1 MNMKLTMKLTIVLSV
16 LVIGIIASITSI
28 SIYSV
33 NSLVAKLISYQ
44 MEIQLQEIGS
54 SLNKA
59 EEVVSIAR
67 ESENENGIRLAKAVA
82 EIISHDKKQIETGEM
97 IKLAK
102 MLGIDEIHI
111 INSDGILI
119 AGNTPEFFGFDFKNT
134 DQTKPFLRLIDEKNG
149 EFAQKE
155 IERGSDGE
163 LFQYIGVSRTDE
175 NGIVQI
181 GKSPETIKKITQKV
195 DSQSTI
201 ENLELGENGIAFLI
215 NHENIIEKH
224 NDRSKVGIQ
233 IKNEAYLNK
242 IEKAKNELIR
252 FNLNDLD
259 YYGRAEEINGKILF
273 VAGIANKIE
282 LAVMRMVKNAVAVG
296 ALGVVI
302 LIALMRMVLKKLVIK
317 PIQKIEESMNRV
329 GEGYFNETIDI
340 KSKDE
345 IGKLATNFNK
355 MTENVQEL
363 VGETNHTVEEIA
375 LESSKKNE
383 AVAGLSMTS
392 SQVTEAVEDIAAGAT
407 DMAQEVGERLELGRE
422 LGGRIGHMMD
432 RLTQAEADTNNM
444 KNSNEIGKASIEVL
458 DQKFKKTVEST
469 EQADQKISELAEK
482 SKSIEEIVET
492 IKGISEQTN
501 LLALNASI
509 EAARAGEHGKG
520 FAVVADEIRK
530 LAEQSGKATTEIN
543 EIIDNIVSIVD
554 SANETMEDTRTIVS
568 EANNDLNDTKAAFET
583 IDKSAQT
590 VSLSMDEL
598 SLGMEYIDE
607 TKETLIGA
615 LESIA
620 SLSQESAAST
630 EEISASTEEQT
641 ARIDEIAE
649 SVDRFNEN
657 IRLLED
663 EMNKFKI

>member
-1 MNMKLTMKLTIVLSV
+1 MKLKGKLIG
-16 LVIGIIASITSI
+16 VIGLVVIVMIITIMGFNLYSAGRLADEIVGHQMDMQLEAIEASVSE
-28 SIYSV
+28 
-33 NSLVAKLISYQ
+33 AK
-44 MEIQLQEIGS
+44 
-54 SLNKA
+54 
-59 EEVVSIAR
+59 EVVDITQKALDKKHINIAR
-67 ESENENGIRLAKAVA
+67 AVA
-82 EIISHDKKQIETGEM
+82 EILENDKSQLETEKMIS
-97 IKLAK
+97 LAK
-102 MLGIDEIHI
+102 ALDVDEIHVVDE
-111 INSDGILI
+111 NGILVS
-119 AGNTPEFFGFDFKNT
+119 GNIPGFFGFDFNT
-134 DQTKPFLRLIDEKNG
+134 TEQTKPFLKLIN
-149 EFAQKE
+149 Q
-155 IERGSDGE
+155 SDGKLAQE
-163 LFQYIGVSRTDE
+163 ASVRGTDQQLFQYIGVSRIDAK
-175 NGIVQI
+175 GVVQI
-181 GKSPETIKKITQKV
+181 GISPKAISDITSKMNVQK
-195 DSQSTI
+195 TL
-201 ENLELGENGIAFLI
+201 ENLKLSGSGFAFIADKNG
-215 NHENIIEKH
+215 
-224 NDRSKVGIQ
+224 V
-233 IKNEAYLNK
+233 IKNHKEPAEIGMDIEGHAYSEGIKESNGGLFEFE
-242 IEKAKNELIR
+242 IESNG
-252 FNLNDLD
+252 
-259 YYGRAEEINGKILF
+259 YYGQAREFENQILF
-273 VAGIANKIE
+273 VALPTKSTDKAVFGIT
-282 LAVMRMVKNAVAVG
+282 KNSIIIG
-296 ALGVVI
+296 FIGFILLII
-302 LIALMRMVLKKLVIK
+302 LINLSLKKLVIK
-317 PIQKIEESMNRV
+317 PIQKIEEAMNRV

-355 MTENVQEL
+355 MTENVQAL

-375 LESSKKNE
+375 LESSKINE